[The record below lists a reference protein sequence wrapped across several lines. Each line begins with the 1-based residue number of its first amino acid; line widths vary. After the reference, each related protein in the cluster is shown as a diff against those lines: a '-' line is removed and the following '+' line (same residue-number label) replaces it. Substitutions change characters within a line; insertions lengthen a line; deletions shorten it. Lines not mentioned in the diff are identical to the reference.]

1 MTSPEPY
8 LNLPVFVESEL
19 RESCM
24 HDAELIVEI
33 ANTALEDIPLNFQ
46 RLQLALQ
53 GNQLADACRAAHSI
67 KSVARQIGGQQ
78 LAAIMQIQE
87 RGLHLG
93 QRPAVE
99 LLREAAVA
107 WPRLEAALRNILG

>member
-1 MTSPEPY
+1 MTSPEHY
-8 LNLPVFVESEL
+8 SNLPAFVENEL

-24 HDAELIVEI
+24 HDAALIVDI
-33 ANTALEDIPLNFQ
+33 VNTALDDIPLNFQ

-67 KSVARQIGGQQ
+67 KSVARQIGGLQ

-93 QRPAVE
+93 QRPALE
-99 LLREAAVA
+99 LQQAGTAA
-107 WPRLEAALRNILG
+107 WPQLEAALRSILG

>member
-1 MTSPEPY
+1 MTSSEPVQ
-8 LNLPVFVESEL
+8 NLPVFVENDL

-24 HDAELIVEI
+24 HDAELIIEI

-46 RLQLALQ
+46 RLELALQ

-67 KSVARQIGGQQ
+67 KSVARQIGGRQ
-78 LAAIMQIQE
+78 LAAIMQLQE

-93 QRPAVE
+93 QRPAAD
-99 LLREAAVA
+99 LQQKALTA
-107 WPRLEAALRNILG
+107 WPRLEAALRGILE